1 MIWSAIFLVSIAQAL
16 FLMPLL
22 FFRRSG
28 NRPAAAFIAGL
39 LAVMLLTDL
48 NLLNLA
54 SGYYRILPQLYG
66 ISFGMTFLLGP
77 LFYSYSK
84 TIIDST
90 FTWKWKY
97 LAHFLPYLLYIF
109 FGATFFFADAPA
121 KLALAEE
128 FMAGETKVW
137 GIFYFFMLLQ
147 DVHFFVYLFLSFR
160 LIGSANAGNGNGTY
174 LIPIAT
180 RRVWL
185 VQLMVCFT
193 ALFAA
198 TVVYTVFLAI
208 SGHFNANWNYLYTLI
223 TSAVIYFIAY
233 KLVLNP
239 EFVSPDFT
247 RKYRSYM
254 QFDGE
259 IGERYLKKLESL
271 LREEKVFTDPELKL
285 AAFSR
290 ELELPSHQVSK
301 LINEKYGRSF
311 KELIN
316 EYRVREFISCLNDPR
331 YRSRSMYGI
340 ALDVGFNS
348 KSSFNTAFKKITGKT
363 PSEYKTAN

>member
-22 FFRRSG
+22 FLRRSG
-28 NRPAAAFIAGL
+28 NRAAAVFIGGL

-54 SGYYRILPQLYG
+54 SGYYRTLPQLYG

-77 LFYSYSK
+77 LFYCYSK

-97 LAHFLPYLLYIF
+97 LAHFLPYLLYVLS
-109 FGATFFFADAPA
+109 GASFFFAGAPA

-147 DVHFFVYLFLSFR
+147 DVHFFVYLFLAFR
-160 LIGSANAGNGNGTY
+160 LIGSANASNGNGTY

-180 RRVWL
+180 RRAWL

-198 TVVYTVFLAI
+198 TLIYTVFLAI
-208 SGHFNANWNYLYTLI
+208 SGHFNATWNYLYTLI

-239 EFVSPDFT
+239 ELISPDFT

-285 AAFSR
+285 ANFSR

-316 EYRVREFISCLNDPR
+316 EYRVREFIACLNDPR

-348 KSSFNTAFKKITGKT
+348 KSSFNTAFKKVTGKT